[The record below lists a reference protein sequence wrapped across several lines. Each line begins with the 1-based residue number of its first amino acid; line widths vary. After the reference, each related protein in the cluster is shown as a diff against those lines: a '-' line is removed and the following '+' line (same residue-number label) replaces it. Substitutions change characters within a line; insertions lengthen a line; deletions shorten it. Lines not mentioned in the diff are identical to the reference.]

1 MTCWNSQVELQPEK
15 FDDTKR
21 DAETEVLVNT
31 KAETLALVKAET
43 LRNTVSNVK
52 AKAQNNTLPETLLHV
67 ETRQSATH

>member
-1 MTCWNSQVELQPEK
+1 MQPEK

-31 KAETLALVKAET
+31 QAETLALVKAET

-52 AKAQNNTLPETLLHV
+52 AKPQNNTLPETLLNV

>member
-1 MTCWNSQVELQPEK
+1 MQPET

-31 KAETLALVKAET
+31 QAETLALVKAET
-43 LRNTVSNVK
+43 LRDTVSNVK
-52 AKAQNNTLPETLLHV
+52 AKAQNNTLPETLLNV